1 MSSPA
6 ASRAA
11 ASAYIV
17 DAEAVSVIS
26 PNQSGGRPISSATQ
40 RSTRCSSSV
49 AAGDVRHSIAFT
61 LSAAATVSPRMPG
74 GEPLIAK

>member
-1 MSSPA
+1 M
-6 ASRAA
+6 
-11 ASAYIV
+11 V

-26 PNQSGGRPISSATQ
+26 PNHPVGRPVISATQ

-49 AAGDVRHSIAFT
+49 AAGDVRHSIALT

-74 GEPLIAK
+74 GEPLIPK